1 MLIFALGLKLHPP
14 LGGGVGEL
22 FATNLFIHIYFSLFN
37 WRLNF
42 ENQLPRLPGRALTVT
57 TVRYSRFYP
66 FVMFLNPEPY
76 CLILCES
83 CGPVGGIGAPRN
95 RDIERT
101 HFSYKPSLILKIL
114 CSLQISNLFLKC
126 QEWLRNGRSTL
137 MLQNWNILSEFLVF
151 GTKWKH
157 GVLGGIYG
165 QQRSALESPPSLWVF
180 IQMAMERRLKRS
192 MLFPTERLMID

>member
-14 LGGGVGEL
+14 LGGGVEEL

-76 CLILCES
+76 CLFS
-83 CGPVGGIGAPRN
+83 VRAVGRSEVLAPRAT
-95 RDIERT
+95 ET
-101 HFSYKPSLILKIL
+101 
-114 CSLQISNLFLKC
+114 
-126 QEWLRNGRSTL
+126 LREHTL
-137 MLQNWNILSEFLVF
+137 VTSHL
-151 GTKWKH
+151 
-157 GVLGGIYG
+157 
-165 QQRSALESPPSLWVF
+165 
-180 IQMAMERRLKRS
+180 
-192 MLFPTERLMID
+192 

>member
-137 MLQNWNILSEFLVF
+137 MLQNWSIGISQNENMASWEEYMVNSVQRWRVHLLCEYLS
-151 GTKWKH
+151 KWRWK
-157 GVLGGIYG
+157 
-165 QQRSALESPPSLWVF
+165 E
-180 IQMAMERRLKRS
+180 
-192 MLFPTERLMID
+192 D